1 MTWMVL
7 RGGMTAVFIAIAV
20 AGLPS
25 SASDSELRTS
35 GNETTSQRSMDQD
48 VYRISAS
55 AIGRIRLETTLD
67 QARRLLPGAKFRR
80 VSDGDGAALVEVT
93 LKPDVSMI
101 IWADEDDPD
110 SPIAWSKRIKTIET
124 FSPAFHTVERVHP
137 GSLVRDVENVFGK
150 TKEITKSE
158 IESRE
163 YIVFERQPAYLT
175 FRLDYTGI
183 FATGSRKTTEF
194 NAGAKIY
201 SIAVSSYWTK

>member
-7 RGGMTAVFIAIAV
+7 RGGMTAVFIAVAV

-35 GNETTSQRSMDQD
+35 GNETTSQRSMDQG

-55 AIGRIRLETTLD
+55 AMGRIRLEMTLD
-67 QARRLLPGAKFRR
+67 QARRLLPAAKFKR

-93 LKPDVSMI
+93 VKPDVSMI
-101 IWADEDDPD
+101 LWADEDDPD
-110 SPIAWSKRIKTIET
+110 TPIAWSKRIKTIET
-124 FSPAFHTVERVHP
+124 FSPAFHSVEGVHP
-137 GSLVRDVENVFGK
+137 GSLVTQVEKLFGK

-163 YIVFERQPAYLT
+163 YIVFEKQPAYLT

-183 FATGSRKTTEF
+183 FATGSRKTTKF
-194 NAGAKIY
+194 SPGAKIY
-201 SIAVSSYWTK
+201 SIAVSSY